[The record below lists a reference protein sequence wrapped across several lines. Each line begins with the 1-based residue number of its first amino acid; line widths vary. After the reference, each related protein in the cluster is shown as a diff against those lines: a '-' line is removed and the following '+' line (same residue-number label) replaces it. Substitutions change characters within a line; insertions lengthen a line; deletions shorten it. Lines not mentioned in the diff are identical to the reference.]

1 MPVKLAPR
9 ARSPEAGGTEGE
21 QGSLAPNARNIANSA
36 SAGANSLYNRLGNA
50 LAERGEML
58 SGLQESFDALETGS
72 KNMVSQVR
80 DDACML
86 SYILIHPFIGQ
97 NPCRTTECE
106 TLVPVL
112 IISIVCMTR
121 KNHYCTTCS

>member
-72 KNMVSQVR
+72 KNMVSQACGV
-80 DDACML
+80 CML
-86 SYILIHPFIGQ
+86 LYALIYAFIGQ
-97 NPCRTTECE
+97 NPCCTTECE

-112 IISIVCMTR
+112 IISMVCMTR

>member
-9 ARSPEAGGTEGE
+9 ARSPEAGSTEGE

-80 DDACML
+80 GVCML
-86 SYILIHPFIGQ
+86 VYALIYAFAGQ
-97 NPCRTTECE
+97 NPCRTTERE

-112 IISIVCMTR
+112 IISMVCMTR
-121 KNHYCTTCS
+121 KNYCCTTCS